1 MIRMGD
7 VGGGPPPADGLSTS
21 ERAEL
26 ERLRAEVVRLNMRPR
41 ARAARAGRWTGSVV
55 MVVVAALLWTAAVV
69 AVYVHAELLNT
80 DRYVA
85 TVAPLARDP
94 AVQDAITTRLT
105 DEFMTQLD
113 VQGLV
118 QQLTTALEQKGA
130 PPALNGLVGPIT
142 GGVRSFISSLISK
155 VVTSSQFAQVWDAA
169 NRVAHQE
176 IDDVLTTGQG
186 QFLTANGTQV
196 SLNVGSLLTI
206 VKQRLVEAGF
216 GLAAKVP
223 DTSITVPLFEAKELP
238 RIRSAVKLLNT
249 LAWVLPL
256 VALILVAL
264 AILVAP
270 NHRRGLVLG
279 AIAFGV
285 MMLVTLAALAIVRN
299 YYLDHLP
306 NNASPDAFRVLYDT
320 TVRFLVA
327 ALETLAVLFG
337 IVAFLAWV
345 SGPSRPARLVRR
357 GVDTVLDAGGRG
369 LSRTGLP
376 LGPVPAFLTR
386 WRKPIVFAVT
396 ILGLLILV
404 LLRTP
409 GIPGVVWTTVG
420 ALLLLALLEII
431 ARATPPRS
439 PVPSPA

>member
-1 MIRMGD
+1 MTNMGD

-26 ERLRAEVVRLNMRPR
+26 DRLRAEVTRLNMRPR
-41 ARAARAGRWTGSVV
+41 TRAARAGRWTGSVA
-55 MVVVAALLWTAAVV
+55 MVVVAALLWAAAVV

-94 AVQDAITTRLT
+94 AVQDAITNRLT
-105 DEFMTQLD
+105 DEFMTKLD

-118 QQLTTALEQKGA
+118 QQLTTALEQRGA
-130 PPALNGLVGPIT
+130 PNVLNGLVGPIT
-142 GGVRSFISSLISK
+142 GGVRSFISELISR
-155 VVTSSQFAQVWDAA
+155 VVTSSQFAQVWDSA

-206 VKQRLVEAGF
+206 VKQRLVDAGF

-223 DTSITVPLFEAKELP
+223 DTSIEVPLFEAKELP

-256 VALILVAL
+256 IALVLVAL

-270 NHRRGLVLG
+270 DHRRGLVLG

-285 MMLVTLAALAIVRN
+285 MMLLMLAALAIVRN

-306 NNASPDAFRVLYDT
+306 NNASPDAFRVIYDT
-320 TVRFLVA
+320 TVRFLIR
-327 ALETLAVLFG
+327 ALETLTVLFA

-345 SGPSRPARLVRR
+345 MGPSRPARLVRR
-357 GVDTVLDAGGRG
+357 GVDTALDAGGHG
-369 LSRTGLP
+369 LARTGLP

-386 WRKPIVFAVT
+386 WRKPIVVAVV
-396 ILGLLILV
+396 ILGLVILWA
-404 LLRTP
+404 LRTP
-409 GIPGVVWTTVG
+409 GISGVVWVTVG
-420 ALLLLALLEII
+420 ALLFLALVEII